1 MFGLILLKMPPEI
14 SAAFPWYLF
23 IITEETT
30 RGSSVDRKQ
39 IIMELARQMG
49 LIRPRDVEAAGV
61 HREYLLRLHRNRDLI
76 RVER

>member
-1 MFGLILLKMPPEI
+1 M
-14 SAAFPWYLF
+14 
-23 IITEETT
+23 
-30 RGSSVDRKQ
+30 DRKQ